1 MTREQRRLRRERLYM
16 LLSVAA
22 LALYVAVILCVP
34 ACAVWRETV
43 HEAALP
49 AALKGCAI
57 FGAGWCAEALTR
69 QKEV

>member
-22 LALYVAVILCVP
+22 LALYVAVILRVP

-43 HEAALP
+43 HEATLP
-49 AALKGCAI
+49 AVLKACAI
-57 FGAGWCAEALTR
+57 FGAGWAAEALTKQR
-69 QKEV
+69 RM